1 MVKWWKQGRECL
13 ALVGHSMQAID
24 ALREDFAQTLGFID
38 KCDDH
43 IFKIK
48 NWALLTSSAVIAFS
62 VSQDHDLLA
71 LSNLLLLIA
80 FMYLELIYKSFQDTA
95 IEHTTDL
102 SERIDKYLA
111 APTAPDLLEGYK
123 HSFGRKL
130 SYPSVPHVFSILKNP
145 SRRHI
150 LNYYLLLAIF
160 SFGAFV
166 VARFV
171 A

>member
-1 MVKWWKQGRECL
+1 
-13 ALVGHSMQAID
+13 MQPID

-62 VSQDHDLLA
+62 ISQDHDAIALANLA
-71 LSNLLLLIA
+71 LLVA
-80 FMYLELIYKSFQDTA
+80 FIYLELIYKSFHDTA
-95 IEHTTDL
+95 IQHTTDI
-102 SERIDKYLA
+102 SRRIDAFLTDPA
-111 APTAPDLLEGYK
+111 ATNLLDGYS

-130 SYPSVPHVFSILKNP
+130 QYPSVVRAFSILGN
-145 SRRHI
+145 RNRWHI
-150 LNYYLLLAIF
+150 LNFYGLLAAF
-160 SFGAFV
+160 SVGAFL

>member
-1 MVKWWKQGRECL
+1 MKPIE
-13 ALVGHSMQAID
+13 ALK
-24 ALREDFAQTLGFID
+24 EDFAQTLGFID

-62 VSQDHDLLA
+62 VSQDQDLIALANLA
-71 LSNLLLLIA
+71 LLVA
-80 FMYLELIYKSFQDTA
+80 FVYRELIYKSFQDTA
-95 IEHTTDL
+95 IQHTTDI
-102 SERIDKYLA
+102 SARIDRYLA
-111 APTAPDLLEGYK
+111 DSATSDLLSDYQ

-130 SYPSVPHVFSILKNP
+130 QYPSVHRVFSILGN
-145 SRRHI
+145 RNRWHI
-150 LNYYLLLAIF
+150 LNFYGLLAVF
-160 SFGAFV
+160 SVGAFV